1 MESLNRRVYNMDD
14 SKFFELRYKPNKIY
28 ALRFTLDSTDKLL
41 QCVYRF
47 MLDAKFILCVDAT
60 VQLHI
65 FDTKNSQ
72 INNRICIGD
81 YILFIL
87 NDQGKVERIDVR
99 SSLSHI
105 SEDYCIVM
113 KDGAYD

>member
-1 MESLNRRVYNMDD
+1 MDD
-14 SKFFELRYKPNKIY
+14 SRFFELRYKPNKIY
-28 ALRFTLDSTDKLL
+28 ALRFTLDNTDKFL
-41 QCVYRF
+41 QCLYKF
-47 MLDAKFILCVDAT
+47 GIDAKFILCVDAT

-65 FDTKNSQ
+65 FDTKNSR
-72 INNRICIGD
+72 INNRLCVGD

-87 NDQGKVERIDVR
+87 NDRDNIERIDVR

-113 KDGAYD
+113 KDGAYDQDKYIRSVFY

>member
-1 MESLNRRVYNMDD
+1 MDD

-72 INNRICIGD
+72 INNRICIGE
-81 YILFIL
+81 
-87 NDQGKVERIDVR
+87 G
-99 SSLSHI
+99 
-105 SEDYCIVM
+105 
-113 KDGAYD
+113 